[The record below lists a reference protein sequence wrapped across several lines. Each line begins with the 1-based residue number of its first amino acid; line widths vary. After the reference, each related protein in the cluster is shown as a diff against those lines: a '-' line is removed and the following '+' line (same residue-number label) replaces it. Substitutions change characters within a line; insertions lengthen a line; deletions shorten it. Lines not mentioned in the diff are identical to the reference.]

1 MNYLLVTFTL
11 MRERIM
17 TTIERLRLK
26 VIEELTEGKI
36 NGTTAAVKLNLS
48 VRQVKRLKNV
58 FKEKGVK
65 GLIHKARGQIGTR
78 KTCVSV
84 EKKIVEIITEKYSDF
99 GPLLAWEKIEEIHR
113 IKIGRET
120 VRQIMIRN
128 NIWESKKRRRS
139 QYFSWRDR
147 RSSYGELEQ
156 FDGSYHDWFEG
167 RNPLVP
173 EACLLATIDD
183 ATGKITNAKFD
194 YNESVTAVFSFW
206 SEYISQNGIPV
217 EIYLDKFSTYKINHK
232 SAVDNFE
239 LMTQFKRAM
248 KELGTNI
255 ISANTPQAK
264 GRIERLF
271 ETLQDR
277 LVKEMRLTNI
287 NTIEDA
293 NRFLKDKFI
302 PWYNERYAVIP
313 KSNNNCHRKLDI
325 STGIKLKSIFAK
337 HYAREINNDFTVYYR
352 SRYYQLEE
360 IQPTTVFKGDKVLI
374 EVRLNNSIKI
384 KYKGHYLNFIEL
396 PDKPLKVKSN
406 PVVLTEHKSN
416 WTPPVD
422 HPWRKFRF
430 GQITNYG
437 V

>member
-1 MNYLLVTFTL
+1 MQK
-11 MRERIM
+11 RIM
-17 TTIERLRLK
+17 TTVERLRLK

-36 NGTTAAVKLNLS
+36 NGTSAAVKLNLS

-58 FKEKGVK
+58 FREKGVG
-65 GLIHKARGQIGTR
+65 GLIHKARGRTGSR
-78 KTCVSV
+78 KTSRAI
-84 EKKIVEIITEKYSDF
+84 ENRIISIVKEKYSDF
-99 GPLLAWEKIEEIHR
+99 GPLMVWEKIGEIH
-113 IKIGRET
+113 KISIGKET

-167 RNPLVP
+167 RNPNVP
-173 EACLLATIDD
+173 EACLLAAIDD
-183 ATGKITNAKFD
+183 ATGRITGAKFD
-194 YNESVTAVFSFW
+194 RNESVEAVFSFW

-232 SAVDNFE
+232 NAVDNFE

-248 KELGTNI
+248 KELGTNL

-264 GRIERLF
+264 GRVERLF

-277 LVKEMRLTNI
+277 LVKEMRLSNI
-287 NTIEDA
+287 NIIEDA

-313 KSNNNCHRKLDI
+313 RSDNNCHRKLDI

-337 HYAREINNDFTVYYR
+337 QYMRSINNDFTVYYQ
-352 SRYYQLEE
+352 SRYYQLQE
-360 IQPTTVFKGDKVLI
+360 IQPTTVFKGEKVLI
-374 EVRLNNSIKI
+374 EKRLNNLIKI
-384 KYKGHYLNFIEL
+384 KYKEHYLNFIEL
-396 PDKPLKVKSN
+396 PDKPLKVRSN
-406 PVVLTEHKSN
+406 PVALTQHKLN
-416 WTPPVD
+416 WVPPVD
-422 HPWRKFRF
+422 HPWRKFKF
-430 GQITNYG
+430 GQINNYG